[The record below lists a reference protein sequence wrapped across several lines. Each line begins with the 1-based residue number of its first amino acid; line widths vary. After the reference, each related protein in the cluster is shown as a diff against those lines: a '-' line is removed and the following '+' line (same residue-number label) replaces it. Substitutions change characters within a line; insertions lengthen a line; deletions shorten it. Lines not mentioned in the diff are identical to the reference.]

1 MMNEFDKILK
11 DAQKEEVSDIHILTG
26 EKIVFRKQGKLERKN
41 YNIPNCDDIEKW
53 IENILSKDEKIR
65 YLQEKDIDLSYE
77 NSFGRYRINMYF
89 EKSFPAIAIRVLK
102 KEIKNLSLEE
112 YPEILKEMVKYKN
125 GLVLITGTTGS
136 GKSTTLATMIEE
148 INMNYEKSILTI
160 EDPIEYIF
168 ENKKSIIRQREI
180 GKDTNS
186 FATGLRAALRQDPDI
201 IMVGELRDLESIE
214 IALTIAETGH
224 LVLGTLHTNSAS
236 STINRI
242 VDVFPAEKQEQ
253 IRVQLSM
260 NLRCVVTQQLV
271 NSKDGKRIPAFE
283 ILVVTPAV
291 ANQIL
296 NNKINQIDSFIET
309 GKKFGMISMRESL
322 EILRKKGKI

>member
-26 EKIVFRKQGKLERKN
+26 EKIVFRKQGKLERKD

-65 YLQEKDIDLSYE
+65 YLQEKDTDLSYE

-148 INMNYEKSILTI
+148 INMKYEKSILTI

-168 ENKKSIIRQREI
+168 KNKKSIIRQREI

>member
-112 YPEILKEMVKYKN
+112 YPEILKEIVKYKN

-168 ENKKSIIRQREI
+168 KNKKSIIRQREI

-271 NSKDGKRIPAFE
+271 NSKDGKRIPVFE

>member
-11 DAQKEEVSDIHILTG
+11 DAQREEVSDIHILTG
-26 EKIVFRKQGKLERKN
+26 EKIVFRKQGKLERKD

-112 YPEILKEMVKYKN
+112 YPEILKEIVKYKN

-148 INMNYEKSILTI
+148 INVNYEKSILTI

-168 ENKKSIIRQREI
+168 KNKKSIIRQREI

-260 NLRCVVTQQLV
+260 NLRYVVTQQLV

>member
-26 EKIVFRKQGKLERKN
+26 EKIVFRKQGKLERKD

-148 INMNYEKSILTI
+148 INVNYEKSILTI

-168 ENKKSIIRQREI
+168 KNKKSIIRQREI

-271 NSKDGKRIPAFE
+271 NSKDGKRIPFFE

-291 ANQIL
+291 VNQIL

>member
-53 IENILSKDEKIR
+53 IENILSKDKKIK
-65 YLQEKDIDLSYE
+65 YFQEKDIDLSYE

-112 YPEILKEMVKYKN
+112 YPEILKEIVKYKN

-148 INMNYEKSILTI
+148 INVNYEKSILTI

-168 ENKKSIIRQREI
+168 KNKKSIIRQREI

-201 IMVGELRDLESIE
+201 IMIGELRDLESIE

-242 VDVFPAEKQEQ
+242 IDVFPAEKQEQ

-271 NSKDGKRIPAFE
+271 NSKDGKRIPVFE

>member
-26 EKIVFRKQGKLERKN
+26 EKIVFRKQGKLERKD

-271 NSKDGKRIPAFE
+271 NSKNGKRIPAFE

>member
-26 EKIVFRKQGKLERKN
+26 EKIVFRKQGKLERKD

-112 YPEILKEMVKYKN
+112 YPEILKEIVKYKN

-160 EDPIEYIF
+160 EDPIEYVF
-168 ENKKSIIRQREI
+168 KNKKSIIRQREI

-201 IMVGELRDLESIE
+201 IMVGELRDLNGIE

-253 IRVQLSM
+253 
-260 NLRCVVTQQLV
+260 
-271 NSKDGKRIPAFE
+271 
-283 ILVVTPAV
+283 
-291 ANQIL
+291 
-296 NNKINQIDSFIET
+296 NKST
-309 GKKFGMISMRESL
+309 T
-322 EILRKKGKI
+322 

>member
-26 EKIVFRKQGKLERKN
+26 EKIVFRKQGKLERKD

-53 IENILSKDEKIR
+53 IENILSKDKKIK
-65 YLQEKDIDLSYE
+65 YFQEKDIDLSYE

-168 ENKKSIIRQREI
+168 KNKKSIIRQREI

>member
-26 EKIVFRKQGKLERKN
+26 EKIVFRKQGKLERKD

-148 INMNYEKSILTI
+148 INMKYEKSILTI

-168 ENKKSIIRQREI
+168 KNKKSIIRQREI

>member
-26 EKIVFRKQGKLERKN
+26 EKIVFRKQGKLERKD

-168 ENKKSIIRQREI
+168 KNKKSIIRQREI
-180 GKDTNS
+180 GGDTNS

>member
-26 EKIVFRKQGKLERKN
+26 EKIVFRKQGKLERKD

-168 ENKKSIIRQREI
+168 KNKKSIIRQREI

>member
-26 EKIVFRKQGKLERKN
+26 EKIVFRKQGKLERKD

-112 YPEILKEMVKYKN
+112 YPEILKEIVKYKN

-168 ENKKSIIRQREI
+168 KNKKSIIRQREI

-201 IMVGELRDLESIE
+201 IMIGELRDLESIE

-271 NSKDGKRIPAFE
+271 NSKDGKRIPVFE

>member
-11 DAQKEEVSDIHILTG
+11 DAQREEVSDIHILTG
-26 EKIVFRKQGKLERKN
+26 EKIVFRKQGKLERKD
-41 YNIPNCDDIEKW
+41 YNIPNCDDMEKW

-65 YLQEKDIDLSYE
+65 YLKERDIDLSYE

-102 KEIKNLSLEE
+102 KEIKNLFLEE
-112 YPEILKEMVKYKN
+112 YPEILKEIVKYKN
-125 GLVLITGTTGS
+125 GLVLITGATGS

-148 INMNYEKSILTI
+148 ININYEKSILTI
-160 EDPIEYIF
+160 EDPIEYVF
-168 ENKKSIIRQREI
+168 KNKKSIIRQREI
-180 GKDTNS
+180 GRDTNS

-224 LVLGTLHTNSAS
+224 IVLGTLHTNSAS

-291 ANQIL
+291 ANQIV
-296 NNKINQIDSFIET
+296 NNKINHIDSFIET

>member
-26 EKIVFRKQGKLERKN
+26 EKIVFRKQGKLERKD
-41 YNIPNCDDIEKW
+41 YNIPNCDDIKKW

-148 INMNYEKSILTI
+148 INVNYEKSILTI

-168 ENKKSIIRQREI
+168 KNKKSIIRQREI
-180 GKDTNS
+180 GRDTNS

>member
-26 EKIVFRKQGKLERKN
+26 EKIVFRKQGKLERKD

-112 YPEILKEMVKYKN
+112 YPEILKEIVKYKN

-148 INMNYEKSILTI
+148 INVNYEKSILTI

-168 ENKKSIIRQREI
+168 KNKKSIIRQREI

-271 NSKDGKRIPAFE
+271 NSKDGKRIPVFE

>member
-26 EKIVFRKQGKLERKN
+26 EKIVFRKQGKLERKD

-89 EKSFPAIAIRVLK
+89 EKSFSAIAIRVLK

-112 YPEILKEMVKYKN
+112 YPEILKEIVKYKN

-168 ENKKSIIRQREI
+168 KNKKSIIRQREI
-180 GKDTNS
+180 GRDTNS

>member
-26 EKIVFRKQGKLERKN
+26 EKIVFRKQGKLERKD

-168 ENKKSIIRQREI
+168 KNKKSIIRQREI

-271 NSKDGKRIPAFE
+271 NSKNGKRIPAFE

>member
-26 EKIVFRKQGKLERKN
+26 EKIVFRKQGKLERKD

-168 ENKKSIIRQREI
+168 KNKKSIIRQREI

-271 NSKDGKRIPAFE
+271 NSKDGKRIPVFE

>member
-148 INMNYEKSILTI
+148 INVNYEKSILTI

-168 ENKKSIIRQREI
+168 KNKKSIIRQREI
-180 GKDTNS
+180 GRDTNS

-271 NSKDGKRIPAFE
+271 NSKNGKRIPAFE

>member
-26 EKIVFRKQGKLERKN
+26 EKIVFRKQGKLERKD

-148 INMNYEKSILTI
+148 INVNYEKSILTI

-168 ENKKSIIRQREI
+168 KNKKSIIRQREI

>member
-26 EKIVFRKQGKLERKN
+26 EKIVFRKQGKLERKD

-53 IENILSKDEKIR
+53 IENILSKDKKIK
-65 YLQEKDIDLSYE
+65 YFQEKDIDLSYE

-148 INMNYEKSILTI
+148 INMKYEKSILTI

-168 ENKKSIIRQREI
+168 KNKKSIIRQREI

-271 NSKDGKRIPAFE
+271 NSKDDKRIPVFE
-283 ILVVTPAV
+283 ILVVTSAV

>member
-11 DAQKEEVSDIHILTG
+11 DAQREEVSDIHILTG
-26 EKIVFRKQGKLERKN
+26 EKIVFRKQGKLERKD

-65 YLQEKDIDLSYE
+65 YLQERDIDLSYE

-89 EKSFPAIAIRVLK
+89 EKSFPAIAIRVVK
-102 KEIKNLSLEE
+102 KEIKNLFLEE
-112 YPEILKEMVKYKN
+112 YPEILKEIVKYKN
-125 GLVLITGTTGS
+125 GLVLITGATGS

-148 INMNYEKSILTI
+148 ININYEKSILTI
-160 EDPIEYIF
+160 EDPIEYVF
-168 ENKKSIIRQREI
+168 KNKKSIIRQREI
-180 GKDTNS
+180 GRDTNS

-260 NLRCVVTQQLV
+260 NLRYVVTQQLV

>member
-26 EKIVFRKQGKLERKN
+26 EKIVFRKQGKLERKD

-148 INMNYEKSILTI
+148 INVNYEKSILTI

-168 ENKKSIIRQREI
+168 KNKKSIIRQREI

-271 NSKDGKRIPAFE
+271 NSKDGKRIPVFE

-322 EILRKKGKI
+322 EILRKKEKI

>member
-102 KEIKNLSLEE
+102 KEIKNLSLEG
-112 YPEILKEMVKYKN
+112 YPEILKEIVKYKN

-148 INMNYEKSILTI
+148 INMKYEKSILTI

-168 ENKKSIIRQREI
+168 KNKKSIIRQREI

>member
-26 EKIVFRKQGKLERKN
+26 EKIVFRKQGKLERKD

-53 IENILSKDEKIR
+53 IENILSKDEKIK
-65 YLQEKDIDLSYE
+65 YFQEKDIDLSYE

-112 YPEILKEMVKYKN
+112 YPEILKEIVKYKN

-168 ENKKSIIRQREI
+168 KNKKSIIRQREI

>member
-1 MMNEFDKILK
+1 MNEFDKILK

-26 EKIVFRKQGKLERKN
+26 EKIVFRKQGKLERKD

-89 EKSFPAIAIRVLK
+89 EKSFLAIAIRVLK

-112 YPEILKEMVKYKN
+112 YPEILKEIVKYKN

-148 INMNYEKSILTI
+148 INMKYEKSILTI

-168 ENKKSIIRQREI
+168 KNKKSIIRQREI

>member
-26 EKIVFRKQGKLERKN
+26 EKIVFRKQGKLERKD
-41 YNIPNCDDIEKW
+41 YNIPNCDDIKKW

-148 INMNYEKSILTI
+148 INVNYEKSILTI

-168 ENKKSIIRQREI
+168 KNKKSIIRQREI

-271 NSKDGKRIPAFE
+271 NSKDGKRIPVFE